1 MQAAVGMDASTHR
14 ASETMRAVWYVY
26 LASECA
32 CMHRAP
38 ETMRAAWCLCTA
50 LRTGEHAC
58 MHRESTSMTAVWCL
72 YMPCQAEQAMPG
84 TCRQARLQ
92 LGLALSQ
99 ASGLASHQT
108 SEMIHAAQGDGC
120 GPSRP
125 CQGHADRLQLFMAG
139 FRMHAGSWGDGC
151 GHARG
156 IREYGG
162 DGRGGMREG

>member
-1 MQAAVGMDASTHR
+1 MDASTHR

-58 MHRESTSMTAVWCL
+58 MHRASTSMTAVWCL
-72 YMPCQAEQAMPG
+72 YIPCQGHAGM
-84 TCRQARLQ
+84 LQ
-92 LGLALSQ
+92 LGLP
-99 ASGLASHQT
+99 SGLASHEA
-108 SEMIHAAQGDGC
+108 SECMCVAQGDGC

-125 CQGHADRLQLFMAG
+125 CQGHAGRLQLGLASGLASHEASECMAHCVQ
-139 FRMHAGSWGDGC
+139 R
-151 GHARG
+151 RG
-156 IREYGG
+156 I
-162 DGRGGMREG
+162 DAGRAGHPRAMQAGYS